1 MPFGT
6 GFITGLAKSVDRSI
20 RDDMDELKEQTSMLS
35 KLRYERG
42 MREHERYNEDMQ
54 NNLEV
59 IKDMSRKVGST
70 DNVQFLIDRYGYAEA
85 QNVANLLY
93 DRKNKSGGLFD
104 INNALGLEKRQGDSV
119 SSKQLAE
126 FVTTPYTLSKQIN
139 FGSED
144 NLGDDMPGLMKMFG
158 VDRGVMNASVIAKSN
173 KLLSAA
179 GVPTD
184 MKTSLTEMPETL
196 KGKGIREWELYTL
209 DNPAADARRLM
220 SLSQQMYTKAK
231 ESGNESLLN
240 EAHEVRSA
248 AENRLFEA
256 QSLENIGSRYNDV
269 DVTRS
274 MSNMTAQL
282 AAANGVGD
290 KGSYQGGVYTTGGMA
305 SEQANTL
312 TETAGYLTEIGSEAR
327 SKGVNPVDIAVAQQ
341 KAIRENRTLIF
352 NPSDEKFVR
361 GGTFT
366 FGEEGSLIENQA
378 TLFPTTAGLG
388 GTNVTIT
395 QTQGQGNQGATS
407 SVQNLTIANAQ
418 AAYNG
423 AKTGADR
430 KLIQTNLQNLLQKTP
445 YNFSPSVSVDEA
457 KRLLGI

>member
-42 MREHERYNEDMQ
+42 MREHERYNEDMK

-126 FVTTPYTLSKQIN
+126 FVTTPYTMSKQVD
-139 FGSED
+139 FGAEV
-144 NLGDDMPGLMKMFG
+144 PGLMKMFG
-158 VDRGVMNASVIAKSN
+158 VDRGLLGAEIKSRSD
-173 KLLSAA
+173 KLLAA
-179 GVPTD
+179 SGVPTD

-256 QSLENIGSRYNDV
+256 QSLENVGTRYNDV

-305 SEQANTL
+305 SEQANML
-312 TETAGYLTEIGSEAR
+312 TETAGFLTEVGSEAR
-327 SKGVNPVDIAVAQQ
+327 SNGVNPTDIAVAQQ
-341 KAIRENRTLIF
+341 KAIRENKTLIF
-352 NPSDEKFVR
+352 NKSDDPFVR

-366 FGEEGSLIENQA
+366 YGEEGSLIENQA
-378 TLFPTTAGLG
+378 TLFPTTAGLA
-388 GTNVTIT
+388 GTGVVVT
-395 QTQGQGNQGATS
+395 QTQGAANQGTTF
-407 SVQNLTIANAQ
+407 SVQNLTVANAKK
-418 AAYNG
+418 AYQG
-423 AKTGADR
+423 AKTGGQQQAILSE
-430 KLIQTNLQNLLQKTP
+430 LIRQLTAGALTGKKMDP
-445 YNFSPSVSVDEA
+445 AEA
-457 KRLLGI
+457 AKAANKLLGI

>member
-6 GFITGLAKSVDRSI
+6 GFFTGLAKSVDRSI

-42 MREHERYNEDMQ
+42 MREHERYNEDMK

-119 SSKQLAE
+119 TSKQLAE
-126 FVTTPYTLSKQIN
+126 FVTTPYTVSKQVD
-139 FGSED
+139 FGAEV
-144 NLGDDMPGLMKMFG
+144 PGLMKLFG
-158 VDRGVMNASVIAKSN
+158 VDRGLLGAEIKSRSD
-173 KLLSAA
+173 KLLAA
-179 GVPTD
+179 SGVPTD
-184 MKTSLTEMPETL
+184 IKTSLTEMPETL

-256 QSLENIGSRYNDV
+256 QSLENIGTRYNDV

-305 SEQANTL
+305 SEQANVL
-312 TETAGYLTEIGSEAR
+312 TETAGYLTEIGSDAR
-327 SKGVNPVDIAVAQQ
+327 SNGVNPTDIAVAQQ

-352 NPSDEKFVR
+352 NKSDDPFVR

-395 QTQGQGNQGATS
+395 QTQGQGNQGVTS

-430 KLIQTNLQNLLQKTP
+430 KLIQTNLQNILQQPP
-445 YNFSPSVSVDEA
+445 YNMTPSDSVDEA
-457 KRLLGI
+457 KKLLGI